1 MNIKLHIFIFIRFQ
15 ISMATQQKI
24 NIRGENWCSIISMKE
39 FNLCIRTIRTEL
51 KKIIEI
57 GPPIALCYVSCCLN
71 LTIYNLENKLK
82 ITRQIDDGRLRM
94 SLFTQSVIIT
104 ISLSPYLASLSLSL
118 STSLPHYLYS
128 ICNSFFLTL

>member
-1 MNIKLHIFIFIRFQ
+1 
-15 ISMATQQKI
+15 
-24 NIRGENWCSIISMKE
+24 MKE

-118 STSLPHYLYS
+118 SLSLRVKFIHTRGAMQKTTSFLLHYYS
-128 ICNSFFLTL
+128 LCRKIVSK

>member
-1 MNIKLHIFIFIRFQ
+1 MF
-15 ISMATQQKI
+15 
-24 NIRGENWCSIISMKE
+24 IISVKE

-118 STSLPHYLYS
+118 SQPLSLS
-128 ICNSFFLTL
+128 ICTLSAILFF

>member
-1 MNIKLHIFIFIRFQ
+1 
-15 ISMATQQKI
+15 
-24 NIRGENWCSIISMKE
+24 MKE

-104 ISLSPYLASLSLSL
+104 ISLSPYLTSLSLSISLFL
-118 STSLPHYLYS
+118 SLFLLYLQ
-128 ICNSFFLTL
+128 FLFSNPLTQGVSHSQFPCMFQHL

>member
-1 MNIKLHIFIFIRFQ
+1 MF
-15 ISMATQQKI
+15 
-24 NIRGENWCSIISMKE
+24 IISMKE

-118 STSLPHYLYS
+118 SLPLFLYS
-128 ICNSFFLTL
+128 ICNSYFLTL